1 MKYWWGVYMV
11 GLGNNEMEEAKTV
24 TGMIMK
30 IGVLSQDRIAFG
42 QVEGD
47 NPSWAIRLSYDVS
60 DSNMKRIPRWR
71 MIWISSLLCLDAC
84 SGE

>member
-1 MKYWWGVYMV
+1 MV

-47 NPSWAIRLSYDVS
+47 NPSRAIRISYGAS
-60 DSNMKRIPRWR
+60 DSNMKRIPR
-71 MIWISSLLCLDAC
+71 
-84 SGE
+84 